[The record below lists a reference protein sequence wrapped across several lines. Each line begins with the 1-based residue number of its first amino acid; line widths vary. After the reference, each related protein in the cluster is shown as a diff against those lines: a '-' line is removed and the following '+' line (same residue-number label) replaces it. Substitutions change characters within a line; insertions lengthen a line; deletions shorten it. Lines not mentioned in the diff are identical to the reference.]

1 MCLKSELFV
10 SKVYILILEERMI
23 KVKVIVIVTVIKLKR
38 ILVLDIGWTEMNVI
52 QFILIACLEFRVPVQ
67 WGQ

>member
-23 KVKVIVIVTVIKLKR
+23 KVKVIVIVTVIELKR
-38 ILVLDIGWTEMNVI
+38 ILDIGWTEMNVI
-52 QFILIACLEFRVPVQ
+52 QFILIACLKFRVPVQ
-67 WGQ
+67 R

>member
-10 SKVYILILEERMI
+10 SKVHILILKERMI
-23 KVKVIVIVTVIKLKR
+23 EVKVIVIVTVIELKR
-38 ILVLDIGWTEMNVI
+38 ILDIGWTEMNVI

-67 WGQ
+67 R